1 MRIPEPKISVAL
13 CTYNGATY
21 LHEQL
26 ATLTGQSRL
35 PDDLVICD
43 DRSTDKTL
51 AIARSFARGAPFSV
65 SIEVNEK
72 TLGTT
77 KNFERAISLCS
88 GDLIA
93 LCDQD
98 DVWQSDKLE
107 CLAGA
112 FAKSSDVGIV
122 FSDADIVDAQLR
134 PLGYSLWHYAG
145 FNRSRR
151 NTADLQELLKH
162 NPALGMTIAFRATF
176 RNLVLP
182 IPENVPHDI
191 WIALLVAA
199 LTRKV
204 ALVDKLLVK
213 YRQHP
218 EQQTGDLSQRTSF
231 LKKGWRQ
238 PGDGKSLLENL
249 VLYREVLSRL
259 ETLPTSDVP
268 TLAKALVKAKV
279 DHLTARVTM
288 PRRKLRRLPVIARE
302 FFGLRYHRYSN
313 GAFSAAKDAFL

>member
-1 MRIPEPKISVAL
+1 MPSRDPKISVAL
-13 CTYNGATY
+13 CTHNGATY
-21 LHEQL
+21 LGEQL
-26 ATLTGQSRL
+26 ATLAGQSRL
-35 PDDLVICD
+35 PDELIICD
-43 DRSTDKTL
+43 DRSKDETM
-51 AIARSFARGAPFSV
+51 AMGRSFGRQVPFFV
-65 SIEVNEK
+65 RIVVNEK
-72 TLGTT
+72 MLGTT
-77 KNFERAISLCS
+77 KNFEQAIALCS

-98 DVWQSDKLE
+98 DVWRSDKLE
-107 CLAGA
+107 CLIGA
-112 FAKSSDVGIV
+112 FANSSDVGIV
-122 FSDADIVDAQLR
+122 FSDADIVEAQLR
-134 PLGYSLWHYAG
+134 PLGYSLWNYAG
-145 FNRSRR
+145 FNRPRR

-191 WIALLVAA
+191 WIGLLVAA

-218 EQQTGDLSQRTSF
+218 EQQTGDLSQRPSF
-231 LKKGWRQ
+231 LRKGWRQ
-238 PGDGKSLLENL
+238 SGDGNSLLENL

-259 ETLPTSDVP
+259 ETLRTSNVP
-268 TLAKALVKAKV
+268 TIAKALVKAKV

-302 FFGLRYHRYSN
+302 FFGLRYYRYSN